1 MVVKVE
7 AEPAEVAAGV
17 LHDLVCAEPRVL
29 SEQRVVQ
36 EQPGEGG
43 AVPAQEAATD

>member
-7 AEPAEVAAGV
+7 AEPAEVAAGG
-17 LHDLVCAEPRVL
+17 LHDLVRAEPRVL
-29 SEQRVVQ
+29 PEQRVME

-43 AVPAQEAATD
+43 TVPAQEAATD

>member
-17 LHDLVCAEPRVL
+17 LHDLVSAEPRVL
-29 SEQRVVQ
+29 SEQRVVE

-43 AVPAQEAATD
+43 AVSAQEAATD